1 MTNEIT
7 DMTMETASE
16 VGDAVMDTFH
26 TTGGIAMNTAHGA
39 INTAQGVGNIAM
51 DTVQGVGNVA
61 INTAQDVKPI
71 LLKNVKVELNEDD
84 EFGDAFIDDD
94 DNYGSFS
101 DSYDEFPDPPN
112 NVKLISN
119 HETTFTTAEGTNFD
133 ETDFTISV
141 GRGEVKIFFC
151 V

>member
-1 MTNEIT
+1 
-7 DMTMETASE
+7 
-16 VGDAVMDTFH
+16 
-26 TTGGIAMNTAHGA
+26 
-39 INTAQGVGNIAM
+39 
-51 DTVQGVGNVA
+51 
-61 INTAQDVKPI
+61 

-151 V
+151 EQCSEQFPMEKDVCQHIKDTKHQSRILAKCFNCQKVLCSNLIRSHLWNEHWNLKPSNTKENFDFTPAY